1 MIGIVMNKKVY
12 KSKTWQQADDF
23 CKDIFNKAV
32 NAKLELKD
40 LDLVDNILKTAFQKY
55 HLLDIIK
62 VAAHVGR
69 RFGEDSYNLI
79 DKNGK
84 KYSDPDLAKNL
95 IWSNELGIVTQV
107 LQILENDKKD
117 WADRSIETDTREKND

>member
-1 MIGIVMNKKVY
+1 MTKKVY

-23 CKDIFNKAV
+23 CSEIFNKAV
-32 NAKLELKD
+32 NAKLELED
-40 LDLVDNILKTAFQKY
+40 LDLLDNILKTAFQKY
-55 HLLDIIK
+55 HLEDIII

-84 KYSDPDLAKNL
+84 TYSDPDLAKNV
-95 IWSNELGIVTQV
+95 IMSNELSIVTQV
-107 LQILENDKKD
+107 LHILENDYMD

>member
-1 MIGIVMNKKVY
+1 MNKKIY

-23 CKDIFNKAV
+23 CKDIFNKAS
-32 NAKLELKD
+32 NAKFELED
-40 LDLVDNILKTAFQKY
+40 LDLVDNILKTAFEKY
-55 HLLDIIK
+55 RLEDIIT

-79 DKNGK
+79 DKDGK
-84 KYSDPDLAKNL
+84 TYSDPDLAKNL
-95 IWSNELGIVTQV
+95 ILCNQLSIVTQV
-107 LQILENDKKD
+107 LQILENNHMD